1 MFYPSNYFLVNSS
14 SFCSPLCFR
23 TRGQHHQWFLADGLG
38 AKLYSH
44 CHDNKNYW
52 KRKGMLYSPLL
63 KQEEKWF
70 KLTFAKTFGTV
81 ARDRGK
87 NWPVGSTATK
97 RVKSNRLRLA
107 KQQLCTCITL
117 YLHFFAVTARLRC
130 KNAQFHVFNITSIEW
145 TVLRLFGGVWDGLV
159 SNGLYGN
166 VLGDKLW
173 PGFLY
178 ILVIANKKVIL
189 FPSPLM
195 QFDATLS

>member
-1 MFYPSNYFLVNSS
+1 
-14 SFCSPLCFR
+14 
-23 TRGQHHQWFLADGLG
+23 
-38 AKLYSH
+38 
-44 CHDNKNYW
+44 
-52 KRKGMLYSPLL
+52 MLYSPLL

-130 KNAQFHVFNITSIEW
+130 KNAQFHVFNITSIECCCERCCCERFNKCDFEN
-145 TVLRLFGGVWDGLV
+145 TCKRRLGINTASKTLR
-159 SNGLYGN
+159 
-166 VLGDKLW
+166 
-173 PGFLY
+173 
-178 ILVIANKKVIL
+178 I
-189 FPSPLM
+189 
-195 QFDATLS
+195 